1 MAVPHV
7 SRDQHLFGAGPK
19 RILALDGGGVRGAL
33 TLSYLE
39 QMETML
45 RQRAGGDPDFRL
57 SDYFDLIGGTST
69 GSIIATGLALGFPV
83 EKLQKLYRSLAA
95 TVFDK
100 PPYRFGVL
108 VPKFGRQPL
117 IDALVEHFED
127 RTLGHPDLRTGLMI
141 MTKRLDTGSPWPL
154 HNNPRGKYFEER
166 PNSRA
171 IANKHFLLSE
181 IVRASTA
188 APHYFEPE
196 RLHVG
201 TDQGQFIDGGFV
213 DGGVS
218 PFNNPSLQLVM
229 LATLEGYRLQWPLG
243 TDKLLV
249 VSVGTGDGEERLSAD
264 DVMDAASA
272 KNAVRSLTAL
282 MTDCDALVQTMMQ
295 WLGESPTR
303 RVIDSEIGDL
313 KNDTVAAQ
321 KWFSYVRYNVTL
333 DGPWLRKQVQFD
345 ITDADAAK
353 LRAMDDPGN
362 VTLLE
367 RVGAAAARVQLQP
380 DHFPAAFDVSAAAG
394 GGN

>member
-1 MAVPHV
+1 MT
-7 SRDQHLFGAGPK
+7 RDEHLFGPGPK

-33 TLSYLE
+33 TLAYLE
-39 QMETML
+39 RMEAML
-45 RQRAGGDPDFRL
+45 RERTGGGDDFRL
-57 SDYFDLIGGTST
+57 CDYFDLIGGTST
-69 GSIIATGLALGFPV
+69 GSIIATGLALGFSV
-83 EKLQKLYRSLAA
+83 RDLQKLYRSLAA

-117 IDALVEHFED
+117 IDALVKHFQD
-127 RTLGHPDLRTGLMI
+127 RTLGDKDLRTGLMI

-154 HNNPRGKYFEER
+154 HNNPRGKYYEER
-166 PNSRA
+166 PNSKA

-196 RLHVG
+196 KLCVA
-201 TDQGQFIDGGFV
+201 TDEGKFVEGGFV

-218 PFNNPSLQLVM
+218 PFNNPSLQLLM
-229 LATLEGYRLQWPLG
+229 LATLEGYKLQWPLG
-243 TDKLLV
+243 TDNLLI

-264 DVMDAASA
+264 DVMNASSA

-295 WLGESPTR
+295 WLSDSPTR
-303 RVIDSEIGDL
+303 RVIDREIGDL
-313 KNDTVAAQ
+313 RADTIAAQ
-321 KWFSYVRYNVTL
+321 KWLSYVRYNVTL
-333 DGPWLRKQVQFD
+333 DGPWLRKEVSVD
-345 ITDADAAK
+345 ISDADAAK

-362 VTLLE
+362 VALLE
-367 RVGAAAARVQLQP
+367 RVGAAAAAVQIEP
-380 DHFPAAFDVSAAAG
+380 SHFPAAFDLAPTAG
-394 GGN
+394 